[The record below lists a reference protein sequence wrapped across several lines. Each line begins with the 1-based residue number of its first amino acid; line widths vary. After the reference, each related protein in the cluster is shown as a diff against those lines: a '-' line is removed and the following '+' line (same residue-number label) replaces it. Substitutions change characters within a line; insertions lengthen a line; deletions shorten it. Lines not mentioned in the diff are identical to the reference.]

1 MTTKT
6 AGRKPNLRSSIYEG
20 TDGRWHGWVTMG
32 LKDDG
37 SPDRRHRTGPTEDA
51 VTQKVRKLE
60 SDRDAG
66 RTTKAGRAP
75 TVAVWM
81 STYLDTVCERLVAD
95 GTMSPRTLDD
105 YRSKT
110 RVWIVPLLGQHRLD
124 RMLPEH
130 LDRAY
135 AAMLKEGLSSSTV
148 LKIHRIL
155 SRALKIAVRR
165 DKVGRNV
172 ATLIDPPTAADSEIE
187 PFTQEEARRIL
198 TAASERRNGAR
209 WSVALSLG
217 LRQGEAL
224 GLRWSYI
231 DLETGV
237 IRAWFQVQRMTWR
250 HGCADPHACG
260 ETRHRP
266 ACLAACKRHRHE
278 PTCAPECRRNGHR
291 CPRRTCP
298 KDCTG
303 HASFC
308 SQRRGGGVVFRRRK
322 GKSKLTL
329 HCPPELLPILR
340 THRKAQAAQRLAA
353 GSRWADNDLVFATI
367 NGTPIERSDDWR
379 EWRAILVA
387 AAVRPG
393 RLHDARH
400 TAGTLLME
408 QGVHIRVV
416 QEVLGHTR
424 VTTTEKYLH
433 VASPQAK
440 DATERLGA
448 VLFDGRYPSS
458 PGNSSL

>member
-1 MTTKT
+1 MTNKT
-6 AGRKPNLRSSIYEG
+6 TGRKPNLRSSIYEG

-51 VTQKVRKLE
+51 VTRKVRKLE

-66 RTTKAGRAP
+66 RTSKAGRSP

-81 STYLDTVCERLVAD
+81 ATYLDTVCERLVAD

-110 RVWIVPLLGQHRLD
+110 HVWIVPLLGQHRLD

-165 DKVGRNV
+165 DKVARNV
-172 ATLIDPPTAADSEIE
+172 ATLIDPPTAADTEIE
-187 PFTQEEARRIL
+187 PFTQDEARRIL
-198 TAASERRNGAR
+198 AAAEGRRNGAR
-209 WSVALSLG
+209 WSVALALG

-237 IRAWFQVQRMTWR
+237 IRAWFQVQRTTWR
-250 HGCADPHACG
+250 HGCAHPNACG
-260 ETRHRP
+260 ENRHR
-266 ACLAACKRHRHE
+266 AACAPNCERHRHGT
-278 PTCAPECRRNGHR
+278 TCTADCKRTGHR

-298 KDCTG
+298 KDCAG

-308 SQRRGGGVVFRRRK
+308 PERHGGGVMFRRRK
-322 GKSKLTL
+322 GRSKLTL
-329 HCPPELLPILR
+329 QCPPELLPLLR
-340 THRKAQAAQRLAA
+340 AQRTRQAADRLLA
-353 GSRWADNDLVFATI
+353 GARWIDHDLVFSSTT
-367 NGTPIERSDDWR
+367 GSPIERSDDWR
-379 EWRAILVA
+379 EWKAILRA
-387 AAVRPG
+387 ASVRPG

-400 TAGTLLME
+400 TAATLLME

-416 QEVLGHTR
+416 QEILGHTR
-424 VTTTEKYLH
+424 VTTTERYVH
-433 VASPQAK
+433 VASPQVRDAAK
-440 DATERLGA
+440 LLGA
-448 VLFDGRYPSS
+448 ALWD
-458 PGNSSL
+458 

>member
-1 MTTKT
+1 MTSKT

-20 TDGRWHGWVTMG
+20 ADGRWHGWVTMG

-51 VTQKVRKLE
+51 VTRKVRKLE
-60 SDRDAG
+60 ADRDAG
-66 RTTKAGRAP
+66 RIGKAGRAP
-75 TVAVWM
+75 TLAEWM
-81 STYLDTVCERLVAD
+81 AAYLGTVCERLVVD

-110 RVWIVPLLGQHRLD
+110 RVWIIPFLGQHRLD
-124 RMLPEH
+124 RLLPEH

-165 DKVGRNV
+165 DKVSRNV
-172 ATLIDPPTAADSEIE
+172 ATLIDPPTAADTEIE
-187 PFTQEEARRIL
+187 PFTREEARRIL
-198 TAASERRNGAR
+198 KAASERRNGAR
-209 WSVALSLG
+209 WSVALALG

-237 IRAWFQVQRMTWR
+237 IRAWYQVQRAPWR
-250 HGCADPHACG
+250 HGCTDPAACG
-260 ETRHRP
+260 KARHRP
-266 ACLAACKRHRHE
+266 ACPASCKRHRHD
-278 PTCAPECRRNGHR
+278 PTCTPDCRRETHR
-291 CPRRTCP
+291 CPRRTCSQ
-298 KDCTG
+298 DCTG

-308 SQRRGGGVVFRRRK
+308 PMRHGGGIVFRRRK
-322 GKSKLTL
+322 GKSRLTL
-329 HCPPELLPILR
+329 QCPPQLLPLLR
-340 THRKAQAAQRLAA
+340 AHRRDQAADRLAA
-353 GSRWADNDLVFATI
+353 GARWTDHDLVFATS
-367 NGTPIERSDDWR
+367 NGTPFERSDDWR
-379 EWRAILVA
+379 RWKKILVA
-387 AAVRPG
+387 ASVRTG

-416 QEVLGHTR
+416 QEILGHTR
-424 VTTTEKYLH
+424 VTTTEKYVH
-433 VASPQAK
+433 VSSPQVR
-440 DATERLGA
+440 DASRLMGSA
-448 VLFDGRYPSS
+448 LWH
-458 PGNSSL
+458 